1 MSFLNYLIYA
11 SVLAKKILLFNKLLK
26 LSFFYRVNK
35 IDITGIDLIGTHN
48 YCLLFNLDNFLY
60 FIFRLIPF
68 FLNLIKKQGCIF
80 FIGVKF
86 ILLKWFKKQVT
97 SNCKQQELIF
107 SWKNSLFSNFFYTRI
122 WFKSKNKPSLINL
135 PISFI
140 FLNFDKY
147 LIAFN
152 EINKLNLPV
161 IGLFQKSLN
170 PTVVYSFGGF
180 SHSFFVNCFFFKFF
194 SRFLKY
200 LG

>member
-1 MSFLNYLIYA
+1 MLK
-11 SVLAKKILLFNKLLK
+11 KKILMFNKLLK
-26 LSFFYRVNK
+26 LSFFYRVGK
-35 IDITGIDLIGTHN
+35 LDAGGADLIGTHS

-68 FLNLIKKQGCIF
+68 FLNLIKKSGCIF

-86 ILLKWFKKQVT
+86 ILLKWFKKQN
-97 SNCKQQELIF
+97 SNSCKQELIF
-107 SWKNSLFSNFFYTRI
+107 SWKKSVFSNFFYTRV
-122 WFKSKNKPSLINL
+122 WFRSKNKQSLSNL

-152 EINKLNLPV
+152 EINKLHLPL

-170 PTVVYSFGGF
+170 PAVAYSFGGF

-200 LG
+200 LS